1 MLLPRPCKI
10 EQDAIERQLSRAI
23 GTVDANLFDPLV
35 SVVPLKS
42 HRQLRG
48 RPLQYQIK
56 IREMSPRITLL
67 IVQQGI
73 SDSSAH

>member
-1 MLLPRPCKI
+1 MNTQLL
-10 EQDAIERQLSRAI
+10 
-23 GTVDANLFDPLV
+23 NPLI
-35 SVVPLKS
+35 SEVPLKS
-42 HRQLRG
+42 RCQLRG

-73 SDSSAH
+73 SDNSAHEGQTGHSRS